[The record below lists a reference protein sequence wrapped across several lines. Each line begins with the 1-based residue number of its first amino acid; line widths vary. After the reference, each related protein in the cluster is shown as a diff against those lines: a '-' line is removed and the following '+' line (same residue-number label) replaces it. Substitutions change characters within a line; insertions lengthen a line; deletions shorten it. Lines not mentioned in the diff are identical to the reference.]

1 MEKEKDIDFNE
12 KYPLLPLRDVVVFPH
27 MVIPLFVGRDKS
39 IKALDA
45 AMNGNRL
52 IVLASQTDAQV
63 ASPQESDIYEIGTV
77 SEILQL
83 LKLPD
88 GTIKVLVEGLS
99 RGYIESYNDLNKD
112 YFEVSIKNIE
122 RDVEVGSELVALK
135 RKLIDT
141 FEKYIKLDKK
151 VPAEALTTISD
162 IEDPS
167 QLSDMIA
174 SYVNMGMTYKQTL
187 LEIANPI
194 ERIEKLISLIQGEIE
209 VVHIEKKIQGKLRNQ
224 MEKTQKEYYLNEQM
238 KVIKKELGQGDEVE
252 DEVEELKK
260 SIEEAKMS
268 KESKAKALKEL
279 KRLEKMPP
287 LSAESAVVRT
297 YIEWLRDVPW
307 FKKTRDNGDVDHAL
321 AVLNEDH
328 YGLEEV
334 KERIIEFIAVRH
346 LSKKLKGPILCFVG
360 PPGVGKTSLGRSVAR
375 ALNRRFVRMSLGGVR
390 DEAEIRGHRR
400 TYVGALPGRII
411 QMMKK
416 AGTVNPVFLL
426 DEVDKMS
433 MDFRGDPSSALLEV
447 LDPEQNN
454 SFVDHYMEVPY
465 NLSDVLF
472 ITTANIQHG
481 IPLPLQD
488 RMEII
493 EISSYTEL
501 EKLNIGM
508 RFLLSKQITENG
520 LKPDN
525 IEYSE
530 DMMLYTIRH
539 YTRESGVR
547 NLERVIAKVCRKVAR
562 EVVKGGDG
570 FKKIIIAE
578 VLHEYLGP
586 IKYKYGTKEQCNE
599 IGLANG
605 LAWTEVGG
613 DILHIEASLIKGKGN
628 LILTGKLGEVM
639 QESAQAAFTY
649 VRANQQ
655 FFNIKEEVIRKHDVH
670 LHVPEGAIPK
680 DGPSAGITMAVV
692 IASILSNMPIRC
704 DVAMTGEVTLRGKVL
719 QIGGLKEKVLAAHRA
734 DLKHV
739 IIPKENERDLE
750 KIPEHV
756 SKEMSYYPVST
767 MEEVLFLSFETPDK
781 LFKDREK
788 TRMLSDKLKENSE
801 EKSEEKKEEL
811 IVDSKEWDAEETI
824 PSM

>member
-1 MEKEKDIDFNE
+1 MKRVIDFSK

-27 MVIPLFVGRDKS
+27 MVIPLFVGREKS
-39 IKALDA
+39 INALDA
-45 AMNGNRL
+45 AMKGDRL
-52 IVLASQTDAQV
+52 IVLATQTDAQLQ
-63 ASPQESDIYEIGTV
+63 SPLKNDIFEVGTV

-88 GTIKVLVEGLS
+88 GTIKVLVEGITRAFVS
-99 RGYIESYNDLNKD
+99 EMKE
-112 YFEVSIKNIE
+112 FENTYYETSLRDIE
-122 RDVEVGSELVALK
+122 REIEVDSEVIALK
-135 RKLIDT
+135 RNLVET
-141 FEKYIKLDKK
+141 FEKYIKLNKK
-151 VPAEALTTISD
+151 VPQEALTTVSS

-167 QLSDMIA
+167 HLADVVA
-174 SYVNMGMTYKQTL
+174 SHISMRIDLKQTL
-187 LEIANPI
+187 LELGNPK
-194 ERIEKLISLIQGEIE
+194 ERMEKLIEYINGEIE
-209 VVHIEKKIQGKLRNQ
+209 IMYIEKKIQGKVRKQ
-224 MEKTQKEYYLNEQM
+224 MEKSQKDYYLNEQM
-238 KVIKKELGQGDEVE
+238 KVIKKELGQGDDVA

-260 SIEEAKMS
+260 SIDDANMSEEAKG
-268 KESKAKALKEL
+268 KCLKEL

-307 FKKTRDNGDVDHAL
+307 FKKTKDNRNIDHAMK
-321 AVLNEDH
+321 VLNEDH
-328 YGLEEV
+328 YGLDEV

-375 ALNRRFVRMSLGGVR
+375 ALGRNFVRMSLGGVR

-416 AGTVNPVFLL
+416 AETINPVFLL

-465 NLSDVLF
+465 DLSDVMF
-472 ITTANIQHG
+472 ITTANAQHR

-493 EISSYTEL
+493 ELSSYTEP
-501 EKLNIGM
+501 EKQKIALH
-508 RFLLSKQITENG
+508 FLVAKQIKENG
-520 LKPDN
+520 LQTKN
-525 IEYSE
+525 IEYSD

-539 YTRESGVR
+539 YTREAGVR
-547 NLERVIAKVCRKVAR
+547 SLERVIAKVCRKVAR
-562 EVVKGGDG
+562 EVVKNGKA
-570 FKKIIIAE
+570 FKKVITEDI
-578 VLHEYLGP
+578 LHEYLGP
-586 IKYKYGTKEQCNE
+586 IKIKYGVKEQKNE

-613 DILHIEASLIKGKGN
+613 DILQIEAQLIKGKGV

-639 QESAQAAFTY
+639 QESAHAAFTY
-649 VRANQQ
+649 VKANQQ
-655 FFNIKEEVIRKHDVH
+655 FFNIKEDLTKKYDLH

-692 IASILSNMPIRC
+692 IASLLSNIPVRC
-704 DVAMTGEVTLRGKVL
+704 DLAMTGEITLRGKVL
-719 QIGGLKEKVLAAHRA
+719 PIGGLKEKVLAAHRA
-734 DLKHV
+734 EIKHV
-739 IIPKENERDLE
+739 IIPKENEKDLE
-750 KIPEHV
+750 KIPEYVREQMTFHAV
-756 SKEMSYYPVST
+756 DK
-767 MEEVLFLSFETPDK
+767 MEEVLFLSLESPGMFFTDP
-781 LFKDREK
+781 EK
-788 TRMLSDKLKENSE
+788 TKKLSDMFKREIQE
-801 EKSEEKKEEL
+801 MGGEVKKPG
-811 IVDSKEWDAEETI
+811 WDADKTI
-824 PSM
+824 QM